1 MNNTII
7 WMLITS
13 SLVAITPAIANAQ
26 TGMQRPAINQRQI
39 DLSARIDAGVADRS
53 LTATEAA
60 TLRAD
65 YQGIARLERNYRVS
79 GRTLTRAEQTD
90 LNRRLDQLASRIEAN
105 RTGNIR
111 TGQSINQRQA
121 DLYARIDAGVRD
133 RSLTA
138 EEANQLQAE
147 YQDIDR
153 LETQYRVSGRT
164 VTQAERADLDRR
176 FDQLSSRVQYNRN
189 DNDRTGQSINQR
201 QADLYARIDAGV
213 RDRSLTAQEAN
224 QLQAEYQDI
233 DRLETQYRVSGRT
246 VTQAERADLDRRLD
260 QLSSRVQYNRN
271 DDDTRWTNL
280 DRRQAQFNERLNRAV
295 SDQRVSPRQAS
306 ELRSEFNGIASLER
320 SYRLSR
326 PGITVAERND
336 LNARFNGME
345 VNYRQSINNSSYG
358 DGSRQYQSLF
368 DFLFGI

>member
-121 DLYARIDAGVRD
+121 DL
-133 RSLTA
+133 
-138 EEANQLQAE
+138 
-147 YQDIDR
+147 
-153 LETQYRVSGRT
+153 
-164 VTQAERADLDRR
+164 
-176 FDQLSSRVQYNRN
+176 
-189 DNDRTGQSINQR
+189 
-201 QADLYARIDAGV
+201 
-213 RDRSLTAQEAN
+213 
-224 QLQAEYQDI
+224 
-233 DRLETQYRVSGRT
+233 
-246 VTQAERADLDRRLD
+246 
-260 QLSSRVQYNRN
+260 
-271 DDDTRWTNL
+271 
-280 DRRQAQFNERLNRAV
+280 
-295 SDQRVSPRQAS
+295 
-306 ELRSEFNGIASLER
+306 
-320 SYRLSR
+320 
-326 PGITVAERND
+326 
-336 LNARFNGME
+336 
-345 VNYRQSINNSSYG
+345 
-358 DGSRQYQSLF
+358 
-368 DFLFGI
+368 